1 MVLLKVSVYCL
12 EESLSIKSH
21 DGIVQDSVDGDKQ
34 TSGQDRLIPV
44 QFCDSVSGDTTPAHF
59 TCLLAAVSSSKNEN
73 SKITFLL
80 SKFV

>member
-1 MVLLKVSVYCL
+1 M
-12 EESLSIKSH
+12 
-21 DGIVQDSVDGDKQ
+21 DGDKQ